1 MTNTK
6 TTTTPASQSTRKS
19 RDQERP
25 LRTGW
30 ILATLA
36 VTQLMV
42 VLDGTIVNI
51 ALPSAQADLGFT
63 DAQRQ
68 WAVTSYALAFGSLL
82 LLGGRLADLFGR
94 KATFITGLVGFAVAS
109 AIAGAATNLEFLIA
123 GRALQGAFGALVAP
137 ASLALLTTT
146 FTEPKARARAFG
158 VFGAVA
164 GAGGAIGLVL
174 GGALTEYT
182 SWRLCLLVNL
192 LFAAVTI
199 LGAVLFIPKQ
209 TKPEQTPRLDAL
221 GTVLIV
227 LGLVSIVYG
236 FSSAAEKGWGAAITL
251 VPLAAG
257 VVLTVAFCIVQT
269 RVAHPLLPLRV
280 VTDRDRGGAFITLAL
295 VGAALLS
302 VFLFV
307 TYYLQV
313 VRGYTPL
320 QSGVA
325 FLPMPLSI
333 MLSSVLIA
341 PRLLTKF
348 GPKVVIITG
357 VLFAAAAL
365 MILTTTSLT
374 SNYWVTIGLGLFTL
388 GLGLG
393 NIFGASF
400 NLATAGVR
408 PADAG
413 VASAMVNTVQQVG
426 GAIGTAILSTV
437 AQAVASDY
445 VQANGTGARQQL
457 LAQLSSY
464 HTAYLVSAAVL
475 VLIAITMTFVLRSKR
490 ARESAS

>member
-1 MTNTK
+1 M
-6 TTTTPASQSTRKS
+6 
-19 RDQERP
+19 
-25 LRTGW
+25 
-30 ILATLA
+30 
-36 VTQLMV
+36 
-42 VLDGTIVNI
+42 
-51 ALPSAQADLGFT
+51 
-63 DAQRQ
+63 
-68 WAVTSYALAFGSLL
+68 
-82 LLGGRLADLFGR
+82 
-94 KATFITGLVGFAVAS
+94 
-109 AIAGAATNLEFLIA
+109 
-123 GRALQGAFGALVAP
+123 
-137 ASLALLTTT
+137 
-146 FTEPKARARAFG
+146 
-158 VFGAVA
+158 FGAVA

-174 GGALTEYT
+174 GGALTGYT
-182 SWRLCLLVNL
+182 SWRWCLLVNL

-209 TKPEQTPRLDAL
+209 TRPEQTPRLDVL
-221 GTVLIV
+221 GSVLIV
-227 LGLVSIVYG
+227 LGLVGIVYG
-236 FSSAAEKGWGAAITL
+236 FSSAAEEGWGAAITL
-251 VPLAAG
+251 LPLAAG
-257 VVLTVAFCIVQT
+257 VMLTMAFCVVQT
-269 RVAHPLLPLRV
+269 RVTHPLLPLRV

-341 PRLLTKF
+341 PRLLTRF
-348 GPKVVIITG
+348 GSKIIITTG

-365 MILTTTSLT
+365 LILTTISLT
-374 SNYWVTIGLGLFTL
+374 SDYWVTVGLGLFVL

-408 PADAG
+408 PDDAG

-426 GAIGTAILSTV
+426 GAIGTAVLSTV
-437 AQAVASDY
+437 AQAAATSY
-445 VQANGTGARQQL
+445 VRTNGTGARQQL

-475 VLIAITMTFVLRSKR
+475 VTIAVAMTFVLHSQH